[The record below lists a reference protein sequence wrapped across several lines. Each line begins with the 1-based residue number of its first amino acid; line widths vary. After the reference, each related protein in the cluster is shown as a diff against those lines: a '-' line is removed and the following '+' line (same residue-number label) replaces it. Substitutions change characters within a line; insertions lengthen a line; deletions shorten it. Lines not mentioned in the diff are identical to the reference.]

1 MNLEISEST
10 IQNHAIHVGPI
21 IRREKKY
28 ENELKDHIDFFNSY
42 DLIIN
47 YYDYGQSNLTKII
60 TSVFTALFNNVEFRK
75 VQPADYKLF
84 QVADLICTIELTKDK
99 ADKNSLSHSEI
110 EFFGSARDFKKNI
123 YKQIEKKKLNK

>member
-1 MNLEISEST
+1 MANKISR
-10 IQNHAIHVGPI
+10 AISD
-21 IRREKKY
+21 
-28 ENELKDHIDFFNSY
+28 ELKDHIDFFNSY

-60 TSVFTALFNNVEFRK
+60 TSVFTALFNNVELRK

-99 ADKNSLSHSEI
+99 ADKNSLSHSVTNVPTL
-110 EFFGSARDFKKNI
+110 SCSSVNI
-123 YKQIEKKKLNK
+123 